1 MKEGDRNYSRKYR
14 LRRNVSNT
22 ILNILVVIIVLICIL
37 PYLWVVVNAI
47 KPRIAMISKI
57 PVDFFKPTLKNF
69 KSAIETYD
77 ALRYLKNTAI
87 IAIGNTIIAI
97 TIGIPA
103 AYGFSR
109 MKYRGKKYLLFYI
122 LATTM
127 VPPITIAVP
136 MYILFSK
143 FGLIDNYLGIIMA
156 DATYNVVFVAWLM
169 KGFFDELPPSLE
181 ESAKVDG
188 CSQFKAFL
196 FIAFPLVAPGIVTV
210 SIFSFIFSW
219 NDLIYSLVLT
229 GDNTRPLTVAIPQL
243 VVKSGTLWG
252 VLSSIA
258 LMQTVPIIV
267 LTILALKNLVRGLT
281 LGAVKG

>member
-1 MKEGDRNYSRKYR
+1 MKKEDNMTTRIK
-14 LRRNVSNT
+14 
-22 ILNILVVIIVLICIL
+22 ILELKKHLLKILIILVILICII
-37 PYLWVVVNAI
+37 PYFWIVINAV
-47 KPRIAMISKI
+47 KPRIAMISKLPI
-57 PVDFFKPTLKNF
+57 EFFRPTIDNF
-69 KSAIETYD
+69 KLAINRYN
-77 ALRYLKNTAI
+77 AFKYLKNTII
-87 IAIGNTIIAI
+87 IATGNTIIAI

-109 MKYRGKKYLLFYI
+109 FRYFGKKYLLFYV

-143 FGLIDNYLGIIMA
+143 FGLIDNFLGIIMA
-156 DATYNVVFVAWLM
+156 DATYNVVLVSWLM

-188 CSQFKAFL
+188 CSQFRAFL
-196 FIAFPLVAPGIVTV
+196 LIAFPLVAPGIVTV

-219 NDLIYSLVLT
+219 NDLLFSLVLT
-229 GDNTRPLTVAIPQL
+229 GDNTRPLTVAIPL
-243 VVKSGTLWG
+243 LIVKSGTLWG
-252 VLSSIA
+252 VMGSIA
-258 LMQTVPIIV
+258 TFQTVPIIV
-267 LTILALKNLVRGLT
+267 LTIIALKNLVRGLT

>member
-1 MKEGDRNYSRKYR
+1 MKRNPGIRSMNKIKIKNQ
-14 LRRNVSNT
+14 L
-22 ILNILVVIIVLICIL
+22 LNILVVVVILICIL
-37 PYLWVVVNAI
+37 PFLWIVVNAI
-47 KPRIAMISKI
+47 KPRIAMIAKL
-57 PVDFFKPTLKNF
+57 PVDLFKPTLKNF
-69 KSAIETYD
+69 KSAIDTYN
-77 ALRYLKNTAI
+77 AIKYLKNTII
-87 IAIGNTIIAI
+87 IATGNTIIAI
-97 TIGIPA
+97 AIGVPA

-109 MKYRGKKYLLFYI
+109 FKYFGKSYLLFYI

-156 DATYNVVFVAWLM
+156 DATYNVVFVTWLM

-196 FIAFPLVAPGIVTV
+196 FIAFPLVAPGIATV

-243 VVKSGTLWG
+243 IVKSGTLWG
-252 VLSSIA
+252 VMSSVA
-258 LMQTVPIIV
+258 LFQTLPIIV
-267 LTILALKNLVRGLT
+267 LTMIALKNLVRGLT
-281 LGAVKG
+281 LGAIKG